1 MFFSLTSGGS
11 RPSDKGGGG
20 GHPDPEISGGRSL
33 KKIFSA
39 LRVSFWS
46 KSKGGAG
53 SPGPSPESA
62 TVNYKQLTSAS
73 LNEIADKMARTNK
86 RALRKVTEV
95 STERAVTL
103 LLKLSVISSVW

>member
-20 GHPDPEISGGRSL
+20 GHPDPEIRGGRSL
-33 KKIFSA
+33 KKFFPA

-46 KSKGGAG
+46 KNN
-53 SPGPSPESA
+53 PGPSPGSA
-62 TVNYKQLTSAS
+62 IVNYKPLTSAS

-86 RALRKVTEV
+86 QALTKETEV
-95 STERAVTL
+95 STEGAVTL
-103 LLKLSVISSVW
+103 LLIYRFSQG